1 MRRKYKKFLKAA
13 YIDYSEDY
21 CVYGSAVFAKP
32 VITTPIIVITDN
44 TAIIGC
50 AISGATIYYTLDG
63 STPTS
68 SSTEYTGTI
77 TLT

>member
-1 MRRKYKKFLKAA
+1 MRHKYKKFLKAA

-21 CVYGSAVFAKP
+21 CGNGPNTFTKP
-32 VITTPIIVITDN
+32 TVTTPIIVITGN
-44 TAIIGC
+44 TAIIAC
-50 AISGATIYYTLDG
+50 AVSGATIYYTLDG

-68 SSTEYTGTI
+68 SSTEYTGAI